1 MNLGFT
7 QMMNLMACGGN
18 RLAKR
23 PIDKEEGE
31 IREHIQR
38 LWDHVSIALIENR
51 AGRRPKDG
59 HGSNKGF
66 DPVGIVS

>member
-1 MNLGFT
+1 MT
-7 QMMNLMACGGN
+7 
-18 RLAKR
+18 KR
-23 PIDKEEGE
+23 PIDEEEGE
-31 IREHIQR
+31 IREYVQR
-38 LWDHVSIALIENR
+38 LWDHLSIALIENR